1 MERSTSSLPPE
12 SVLTANNANQSSS
25 QRPQSRAPT
34 KGEEKLNAI
43 IIENIPV
50 FCCGWRGHV
59 LLRRIDSDYVNI
71 TTLCRALQAT
81 HVQAEF
87 QRLAGVA
94 VVEGNTN
101 EMLNGIWVHL
111 ALVAEWA
118 EVLGIPD
125 EVVNG
130 LLAIDLANRDK
141 EASVL
146 RSVIASTD
154 PKPPLTAFQDT

>member
-1 MERSTSSLPPE
+1 MSVHRISPFLSASLSTS
-12 SVLTANNANQSSS
+12 A
-25 QRPQSRAPT
+25 
-34 KGEEKLNAI
+34 
-43 IIENIPV
+43 
-50 FCCGWRGHV
+50 
-59 LLRRIDSDYVNI
+59 VNI

-130 LLAIDLANRDK
+130 LLAIDLANRVSWNERQK
-141 EASVL
+141 MCIY
-146 RSVIASTD
+146 RSTLSFSSLLSQ
-154 PKPPLTAFQDT
+154 KPCPHTVRRS